1 MTAIP
6 WKTSP
11 WATLDTETTGLDVE
25 NDAIREIG
33 ISWRGGKLD
42 GSGTSVFIRPWKP
55 IPDDLIAKLGIT
67 REYLEHLETCPP
79 FSADLGRRL
88 LADLEGTLLVGYNLL
103 RYDLPLLAAELRR
116 VGLDPAPL
124 LERPAVDV
132 LVLAAELLEQAS
144 SLRLEPVA
152 ASLGV
157 ACPGAHGARA
167 DVRMTEAILVALAP
181 KLPDE
186 LEQLLA
192 FQAEATRRQ
201 EEDRERFGG
210 WLRRSRQEP
219 GRLRLARGKRRGDFL
234 DELAAGVTADRGYL
248 SWVLGLADLPDE
260 VRRVITEALR

>member
-1 MTAIP
+1 MKKLA
-6 WKTSP
+6 
-11 WATLDTETTGLDVE
+11 
-25 NDAIREIG
+25 
-33 ISWRGGKLD
+33 GGWCLARLAR
-42 GSGTSVFIRPWKP
+42 V
-55 IPDDLIAKLGIT
+55 L
-67 REYLEHLETCPP
+67 HLRLLLVAVLFVRWP
-79 FSADLGRRL
+79 ALRLGRR
-88 LADLEGTLLVGYNLL
+88 GT
-103 RYDLPLLAAELRR
+103 
-116 VGLDPAPL
+116 APL